1 MRSSRIFSDWK
12 LAHGNLLDRGSNTN
26 YNGNV
31 LMKYSEFIKT
41 KSIRNTMHGKD
52 VELSNVNS
60 LLFPFQKDI
69 VRWAVKKGRA
79 ALFLDTGLGKTHCQT
94 EWARLIAKRS
104 LIVAPLSVARQTVR
118 LAKKITNTEIH
129 YTRTGTDLID
139 GINITNYEMI
149 DKFNPS
155 DFEAIVLDESSIL
168 KSLDGKT
175 KRLVIEMFSETP
187 YRLCCTATPAP
198 NDESEIGNH
207 SEFLGIMK
215 NNEMLATF
223 FIHAN
228 KVNEREYDCGNGN
241 IEIIK
246 TKQSGKNGQE
256 WRVRNYARESYYHWL
271 STWSM
276 SIKSP
281 SNLGYSDSGYVLPKL
296 NIVPS
301 FIDIDYQPE
310 GELFFTKLKGI
321 ADRAQ
326 VRKATF
332 KDRID
337 TVLNLVNGNTEQ
349 WILWCGLDVES
360 KGLKSAIAG
369 SVEICGSDSLEYK
382 TEMIEAFQDKK
393 YRVMI
398 TKPKIAGFGMNF
410 QNAHN
415 MVFVGMNDSWETF
428 YQCIRRE
435 WRFGQ
440 EKPVNVYI
448 VLTSLERGI
457 YDNVMQKE
465 KMADRMTSELI
476 SRVKKYE
483 EREIKNMEEIKIEPP
498 KAKMIKGEKF
508 IAYNGD
514 SCEVL
519 KSIPDN
525 SIDIS
530 VYSPPFADLFTYS
543 SSEFDLGNCRNWNE
557 FFTHYLFIINEI
569 LRATRPGRISCV
581 HTSDIAAM
589 AMKDGFI
596 GLRDFPGAVIAAH
609 EKAGWIYHGYAV
621 VSKNPQ
627 AQAIRT
633 HAKGLL
639 FVQMKKDSSCSR
651 PCILDRVLF
660 FKKKGD
666 SDVPVVPVANGE
678 MDNEKWID
686 WAGGIWTG
694 ISESDTLQFTTA
706 RAKDDE
712 RHICPLQLGTIER
725 CIKLYSN
732 PGETLLTPFM
742 GIGSEAYQAL
752 KFGRKAIGIE
762 LKESYYNIAIQ
773 NLKDIESKTKELTLF
788 NQNEDARAENQGS
801 RPNFVQQAQAKI

>member
-1 MRSSRIFSDWK
+1 MRRHWIFTYRE
-12 LAHGNLLDRGSNTN
+12 LAHGRLLDSSSNTN
-26 YNGNV
+26 NNGDV
-31 LMKYSEFIKT
+31 LMNYSEFIKS
-41 KSIRNTMHGKD
+41 KAIRNTMHGKD
-52 VELSNVNS
+52 IQLSDINQI
-60 LLFPFQKDI
+60 LFPFQKDI
-69 VRWAVKKGRA
+69 VRWAVKKGRC

-118 LAKKITNTEIH
+118 LAKKITGTEIH
-129 YTRTGTDLID
+129 YTRNGSDIVD
-139 GINITNYEMI
+139 GINITNYEMV
-149 DKFNPS
+149 DKFS
-155 DFEAIVLDESSIL
+155 AADFDAVVLDESSIL

-175 KRLVIEMFSETP
+175 KRLVIDMFQDTP

-228 KVNEREYDCGNGN
+228 KVDEREIDCGSGN
-241 IEIIK
+241 VEIIK

-296 NIVPS
+296 NIYPS

-310 GELFFTKLKGI
+310 GELFFVKLKGI
-321 ADRAQ
+321 SDRAQ

-337 TVLNLVNGNTEQ
+337 TVLNLVNGNNDQ
-349 WILWCGLDVES
+349 WILWCGLDIES
-360 KGLKSAIAG
+360 KGLKAAIKE

-440 EKPVNVYI
+440 TNQVNVYI
-448 VLTSLERGI
+448 VLTSLERSI
-457 YDNVMQKE
+457 YNNVMQKE
-465 KMADRMTSELI
+465 KMADRMTGELI

-483 EREIKNMEEIKIEPP
+483 EMEIKNMEEIKVEQP
-498 KAKMIKGEKF
+498 KTKTTRGEQF

-519 KSIPDN
+519 KSIPDS
-525 SIDIS
+525 SIDIT

-543 SSEFDLGNCRNWNE
+543 ASEFDLGNCRNWDE
-557 FFTHYLFIINEI
+557 FFNHYSFIINEI
-569 LRATRPGRISCV
+569 LRATKPGRISCV

-596 GLRDFPGAVIAAH
+596 GLRDFPGSVIKAH
-609 EKAGWIYHGYAV
+609 ENAGWIYHGYAIV
-621 VSKNPQ
+621 AKNPQ

-666 SDVPVVPVANGE
+666 AEIPVVPVLNNE
-678 MDNEKWID
+678 IDNEKWID

-712 RHICPLQLGTIER
+712 KHICPLQLGTIER

-788 NQNEDARAENQGS
+788 NQDEDARAENQGS
-801 RPNFVQQAQAKI
+801 RPNFVQQMHGG

>member
-1 MRSSRIFSDWK
+1 M
-12 LAHGNLLDRGSNTN
+12 N
-26 YNGNV
+26 
-31 LMKYSEFIKT
+31 YSEFIKS
-41 KSIRNTMHGKD
+41 KAIRNTMHGKD
-52 VELSNVNS
+52 IQLSDINHV
-60 LLFPFQKDI
+60 LFPFQKDM
-69 VRWAVKKGRA
+69 VRWAVKKGRC

-118 LAKKITNTEIH
+118 LAKKITGTEIH
-129 YTRTGTDLID
+129 YIRNGSDIVD
-139 GINITNYEMI
+139 GINITNYEMVN
-149 DKFNPS
+149 KFS
-155 DFEAIVLDESSIL
+155 AADFDAVVLDESSIL

-175 KRLVIEMFSETP
+175 KRLMIDMFQDTP

-228 KVNEREYDCGNGN
+228 KVDEREIDCGNGN
-241 IEIIK
+241 VEIIK

-256 WRVRNYARESYYHWL
+256 WRVRNYARKSYYHWL

-296 NIVPS
+296 NIYPS

-321 ADRAQ
+321 SDRAQ
-326 VRKATF
+326 VRKTTF
-332 KDRID
+332 KDRIY
-337 TVLNLVNGNTEQ
+337 TVLNLVNGNNDQ
-349 WILWCGLDVES
+349 WILWCGLDIES
-360 KGLKSAIAG
+360 KGLKSAIEG

-393 YRVMI
+393 YRIMI

-435 WRFGQ
+435 WRYGQ
-440 EKPVNVYI
+440 ANQVNVYI
-448 VLTSLERGI
+448 VLTSLERSI

-465 KMADRMTSELI
+465 KIADRMTNELI

-483 EREIKNMEEIKIEPP
+483 EMEIINMEKIKIEPP
-498 KAKMIKGEKF
+498 KAKTTMGERF
-508 IAYNGD
+508 TAHNGD
-514 SCEVL
+514 SCEIL
-519 KSIPDN
+519 KSIPNDF
-525 SIDIS
+525 IDIT

-543 SSEFDLGNCRNWNE
+543 ASEFDLGNCRNWDE
-557 FFTHYLFIINEI
+557 FFIHYSFIINEI
-569 LRATRPGRISCV
+569 LRVTKPGRISCV

-596 GLRDFPGAVIAAH
+596 GLRDFPGAVISAH

-651 PCILDRVLF
+651 PCILDRILF

-666 SDVPVVPVANGE
+666 AEVPVIPIVNGE
-678 MDNEKWID
+678 IDNEKWID

-712 RHICPLQLGTIER
+712 KHICPLQLGTIER

-752 KFGRKAIGIE
+752 KFRRKAIGIE

-788 NQNEDARAENQGS
+788 NQDEDARAENQGS
-801 RPNFVQQAQAKI
+801 RPNFVQQPQYAIAAGN

>member
-1 MRSSRIFSDWK
+1 MVNYSD
-12 LAHGNLLDRGSNTN
+12 
-26 YNGNV
+26 
-31 LMKYSEFIKT
+31 FIKS
-41 KSIRNTMHGKD
+41 KQIRNTTHGKD
-52 VELSNVNS
+52 IALSDINPV
-60 LLFPFQKDI
+60 LFPFQKDI
-69 VRWAVKKGRA
+69 VRWAIKKGRC

-94 EWARLIAKRS
+94 EWARLIANRS
-104 LIVAPLSVARQTVR
+104 LIIAPLSVARQTVR
-118 LAKKITNTEIH
+118 LAKNITGTEIH
-129 YTRTGTDLID
+129 YTRDGSDIVN

-149 DKFNPS
+149 EKFNPS
-155 DFEAIVLDESSIL
+155 DFGAVVLDESSIL

-175 KRLVIEMFSETP
+175 KQLVIEMFRDTP

-207 SEFLGIMK
+207 SEFLGVMK

-228 KVNEREYDCGNGN
+228 KVNEKEFDHGNGN

-281 SNLGYSDSGYVLPKL
+281 SNLGYSDLGYVLPKL
-296 NIVPS
+296 NIKPI
-301 FIDIDYQPE
+301 FIDVDYQPE

-321 ADRAQ
+321 SDRAKI
-326 VRKATF
+326 RKETF
-332 KDRID
+332 NDRLD
-337 TVLNLVNGNTEQ
+337 SVLNLVNSNCEQ

-360 KGLKSAIAG
+360 KGLKSAIPG

-415 MVFVGMNDSWETF
+415 MIFVGMNDSWETF

-440 EKPVNVYI
+440 DSEVNVYI
-448 VLTSLERGI
+448 ILTTIERSI
-457 YDNVMQKE
+457 YENVMQKE
-465 KMADRMTSELI
+465 KMADRMTTELI

-483 EREIKNMEEIKIEPP
+483 ELEIKNMEEVKIEIP
-498 KAKMIKGEKF
+498 KPKTETGINF
-508 IAYNGD
+508 IAHNGD

-519 KSIPDN
+519 KTIPDN

-543 SSEFDLGNCRNWNE
+543 ASEFDLGNCRNWDE
-557 FFTHYLFIINEI
+557 FFTHYSFIINQV
-569 LRATRPGRISCV
+569 LRVTKPGRISCV

-589 AMKDGFI
+589 AKKDGFI

-609 EKAGWIYHGYAV
+609 EKAGWIYHGYAI

-678 MDNEKWID
+678 MDNERWID

-712 RHICPLQLGTIER
+712 KHICPLQLGTIER

-752 KFGRKAIGIE
+752 RFGRKAIGIE
-762 LKESYYNIAIQ
+762 LKESYFRIALQ
-773 NLKDIESKTKELTLF
+773 NLKDIESKTKEITLF
-788 NQNEDARAENQGS
+788 G
-801 RPNFVQQAQAKI
+801 